1 MEWKKKRI
9 YIEDL
14 SALITQLQK
23 LIIDGSPLVE
33 NIRCVFT
40 QEGSDIRFMLMPY
53 DFIDLNPKPEINIFY
68 LYQAFKN

>member
-1 MEWKKKRI
+1 MKWKRKRI

-14 SALITQLQK
+14 PTLVTQLQK
-23 LIIDGSPLVE
+23 LVKEGAPVIE
-33 NIRCVFT
+33 NMRCVFT
-40 QEGSDIRFMLMPY
+40 QNETDMCFMLMPY